1 MIAKKN
7 ILNFI
12 ILLQGFIIIIFLLG
26 LDFEKKYMSFIKI
39 FTVIYFILSLCI
51 IKIINNNIIIKEEES
66 KDQFSEFNVEEF
78 ERDYYSRT

>member
-1 MIAKKN
+1 MIAKKT

-26 LDFEKKYMSFIKI
+26 LDFEEKYMSLIKI

-51 IKIINNNIIIKEEES
+51 IKIINNNIIIKKEES
-66 KDQFSEFNVEEF
+66 KDQFSEFSVEEF
-78 ERDYYSRT
+78 EQNYYS